1 MATTSSAFRFQN
13 LCGTVYRQGNVV
25 FTPDGNSV
33 VSPVGNRV
41 SVFDLVNNK
50 SRTLSF
56 ENRKNIACIALSPDA
71 STLVSVDEDGRALF
85 VNFKRSVVLHH
96 FNFKKP
102 VRDIKYSPDGKF
114 IAATH
119 GSQIQVWQTP
129 SHMAREFAPFVLHR
143 TYTGH
148 YDDVLSITW
157 SRDSRR
163 VNLCLRAFSQK
174 LTLIFPIRFFLTTSK
189 DMTARLYTLY
199 PVEGYRPKTFAG
211 HRDAVVAAYFSAD
224 HKTIYTVSKDGAA
237 FTWSAKAADE
247 EDSEDDEDEMPGR
260 NAVAST
266 SDGPDN
272 TIALTRWGIK
282 KRNYFMQLGSKVM
295 SSTFHHQ
302 TNMLIVG
309 FSNGVF
315 GLWEMPD
322 FVNVHTLSVSQE
334 RITSVAVNNTGEWLA
349 FGASKLGQ
357 LLVWEWQSE
366 SYVLKQ
372 QGHYFDMNTL
382 TYSTDGQQIATGG
395 DDGKVKVWNAD
406 SGFCFVTFSEHS
418 SAISAV
424 EFAKQG
430 QVVFSASLD
439 GTVRAFDLIRYRNF
453 RTFTTPSPVQFNS
466 LAVDPSG
473 EIVCAGGSGDGFEIY
488 MWSTQTGKLL
498 DVLAGHE
505 GPVSALAFSPLGD
518 RLVSASWDR
527 TIRIWDVYGRSS
539 AVEPFQLTSDA
550 LALAFRPDGNE
561 VAVATLDGQIA
572 FWDLKNGLQRS
583 LIDGR
588 KDVAGGRKVDDRVT
602 AANNSSGKAFT
613 SMSYTSDGA
622 CIIAGGNSKYVCL
635 YDARDGV
642 LLKRFEISQNLS
654 LDGTQEFLDSRKLTE
669 AGPAEALDERGD
681 LSDLEDRID
690 KSLPGA
696 RSGDMSKRKY
706 RPEARTKAV
715 RFSPTGRSWAAA
727 STEGLLVYS
736 LDDTVSFDP
745 FELDIDV
752 TPSSILETLANKE
765 YVRALVMSF
774 KLNEQPLIR
783 TVYESV
789 SPLSNVKL
797 VCQQLPFPYVEKLL
811 SFISNQL
818 VQQESPHVEFHLTW
832 IHHLFNFHGTKLK
845 QTNARHV
852 ATFRRL
858 QKGLVDVQDSVVKL
872 CDDNSFTIDFLLDQQ
887 HRTSQ
892 STADGFGDQIQ
903 GGEDAGVRM
912 TSFDQVME
920 IQV

>member
-1 MATTSSAFRFQN
+1 MATTSSAFRFHN

-50 SRTLSF
+50 SRTLAF

-119 GSQIQVWQTP
+119 GSQIQIWKTP
-129 SHMAREFAPFVLHR
+129 SHIAREFAPFVLHR

-157 SRDSRR
+157 SRDS
-163 VNLCLRAFSQK
+163 
-174 LTLIFPIRFFLTTSK
+174 RFFLTTSK

-211 HRDAVVAAYFSAD
+211 HRDAVLAAYFSAD

-237 FTWSAKAADE
+237 FTWSAKADDEADSDE
-247 EDSEDDEDEMPGR
+247 EEEEDDDRPPR
-260 NAVAST
+260 NAIAST

-282 KRNYFMQLGSKVM
+282 KRNYFMQTGSKVM

-302 TNMLIVG
+302 SNMLIVG

-334 RITSVAVNNTGEWLA
+334 RITSVAVNSTGEWLA

-453 RTFTTPSPVQFNS
+453 RTFTTPSPIQFNS

-473 EIVCAGGSGDGFEIY
+473 EIVCAGGTGDGFEIY

-527 TIRIWDVYGRSS
+527 TIRVWDVYGRSS

-669 AGPAEALDERGD
+669 AGPVEALDERGD

-715 RFSPTGRSWAAA
+715 KFSPTGRSWAAA

-745 FELDIDV
+745 FDLDIDV
-752 TPSSILETLANKE
+752 TPSTIVETLHDKE
-765 YVRALVMSF
+765 FVRALVMSF
-774 KLNEQPLIR
+774 KLNEQHLIR
-783 TVYESV
+783 LVYESV
-789 SPLSNVKL
+789 KPLSNVKM
-797 VCQQLPFPYVEKLL
+797 VCQNLPFVYVEKLL

-818 VQQESPHVEFHLTW
+818 VEQESPHVEFHLTFV
-832 IHHLFNFHGTKLK
+832 HHLFNFHGTRLK

-852 ATFRRL
+852 GTFRRL
-858 QKGLVDVQDSVVKL
+858 QKGLLDVQESVVKL
-872 CDDNSFTIDFLLDQQ
+872 SDDNSFTIDFLLDQQ
-887 HRTSQ
+887 RRKS
-892 STADGFGDQIQ
+892 SIMIEPSKA
-903 GGEDAGVRM
+903 ANGV
-912 TSFDQVME
+912 TSFDQIME
-920 IQV
+920 IQL